1 LDAEVKYVHP
11 DVVSAIKEL
20 AQNASSPYSDGFSAC
35 AYKHDLYILKCFI
48 EDMYKSCPDFP
59 QQEAE
64 WEQVRLMEILKRK

>member
-1 LDAEVKYVHP
+1 MDTEVKYVHP

-35 AYKHDLYILKCFI
+35 AYKHDLYVLKCFI

-59 QQEAE
+59 DQEKE
-64 WEQVRLMEILKRK
+64 WEQVRLMELLKRK

>member
-1 LDAEVKYVHP
+1 LDAEVKYVSP
-11 DVVSAIKEL
+11 EVVGAIREL

-64 WEQVRLMEILKRK
+64 WEQVRLMDILKRK